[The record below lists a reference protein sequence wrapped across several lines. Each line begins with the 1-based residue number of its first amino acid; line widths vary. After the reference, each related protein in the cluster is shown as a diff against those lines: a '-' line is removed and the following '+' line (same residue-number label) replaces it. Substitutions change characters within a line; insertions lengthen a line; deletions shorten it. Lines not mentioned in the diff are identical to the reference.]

1 MPMNLPNKD
10 DIDRLKKERNW
21 MFDQL
26 SKINSVKVWPSE
38 ANFFL
43 IRLIEK
49 SGSLVFAQLKSKGF
63 LVKNL
68 KSLLTTLFLLLFLL

>member
-1 MPMNLPNKD
+1 
-10 DIDRLKKERNW
+10 

-26 SKINSVKVWPSE
+26 SNINSVKVWPSE

-43 IRLIEK
+43 IRLENNQ
-49 SGSLVFAQLKSKGF
+49 GPQCLQLKNKGF

-68 KSLLTTLFLLLFLL
+68 TGSHPALMNCLRVTIGTRERI

>member
-1 MPMNLPNKD
+1 
-10 DIDRLKKERNW
+10 

-43 IRLIEK
+43 IRLIEQ
-49 SGSLVFAQLKSKGF
+49 SGSSTFAQLKSKGF

-68 KSLLTTLFLLLFLL
+68 TGSHPALMNCLRVTVGTREENTGFLSALRDICH